1 MRLKCLFLGL
11 LLFPISSFAG
21 PIQLTA
27 DLKST
32 AQAVKKWVQNDF
44 RADTCDASMLKNFYE
59 PLYEYL
65 YTGAPVPRYKKEQLT
80 GLNPNEKDNALSTL
94 FEARQSL
101 RDQFRNM
108 VIAGQFNSQ
117 EEFLTCANH
126 VRVGMRTIRSWE
138 EQFALYWAKQ
148 NRQAVDKKDKA
159 DFSRYDLRW
168 PTWMVHSKYQK
179 DFKGLDSIEAGD
191 LLLSRGEAFT
201 SAVISRIGAV
211 DNQFSHIAIVYE
223 DDGTIMGQKGRKYV
237 VESVFNPGLQIIPLE
252 EYMQHAKARWA
263 IFRLSNVKNEGA
275 TEGKKIAVEASKWL
289 AWKAKNENICYNF
302 TMNMHDEQCMF
313 CSQSVALAIEHVCA
327 QKDMKCESFPSYQ
340 NPLMFSFPLAY
351 TSYKPDQNPLMR
363 MLNMTVRETF
373 APADVEV
380 DPRLDFVAEYRNLGF
395 IESAR
400 MYDMIFTKMFQWM
413 ETGEYKFADSAVI
426 LAFTKIGDEFVKQTG
441 RMPDNTPESFTQ
453 GSMFLYFLVE
463 HLGPGAEW
471 ANILERLDHGRIDQ
485 GIETLV
491 KNKVLTEA
499 KAQEILKNKDR
510 IAKRIAR
517 HVGFKAHLLRLAER
531 YEKLTGQPLP
541 EYDMAQALEL
551 IRVNDCKRVQNSEE
565 PLFHDLFSVKF
576 DGPVLSRCPVEPIK
590 WSKLF

>member
-1 MRLKCLFLGL
+1 MHLKGLFLGL
-11 LLFPISSFAG
+11 LLLPLSGFAS
-21 PIQLTA
+21 PIQLTS

-32 AQAVKKWVQNDF
+32 ALAVKKWVENDF
-44 RADTCDASMLKNFYE
+44 RAETCDAAMAENFYE

-65 YTGAPVPRYKKEQLT
+65 YTGRLEPRYKKEQLT
-80 GLNPNEKDNALSTL
+80 GLNPNEKDNALSIL
-94 FEARQSL
+94 FEARQNL
-101 RDQFRNM
+101 RDKFRAM
-108 VIAGQFNSQ
+108 IIKGQFNSR

-148 NRQAVDKKDKA
+148 NGQAVDKKDKT

-179 DFKGLDSIEAGD
+179 DFKGLESIEAGD

-201 SAVISRIGAV
+201 SAVISRIGTV
-211 DNQFSHIAIVYE
+211 DNQFSHVAMVYE
-223 DDGTIMGQKGRKYV
+223 DDGTLMGQKGKKYV

-252 EYMQHAKARWA
+252 EYMQHTKARWA
-263 IFRLSNVKNEGA
+263 IFRLQNVKNDGA
-275 TEGKKIAVEASKWL
+275 TEAKKIAVEASKWL
-289 AWKAKNENICYNF
+289 AQKAKNENICYNF
-302 TMNMHDEQCMF
+302 TMDMYDEKCMF
-313 CSQSVALAIEHVCA
+313 CSQSVALAIQQVCT
-327 QKDMKCESFPSYQ
+327 QQDMKCETFPSYQ
-340 NPLMFSFPLAY
+340 NPSMFSFPLAY
-351 TSYKPDQNPLMR
+351 TSYRPDQNPLMH
-363 MLNMTVRETF
+363 MLNMTVNETF

-453 GSMFLYFLVE
+453 GSLFLYFLVE

-471 ANILERLDHGRIDQ
+471 ANILERLDQGRVEQ
-485 GIETLV
+485 GVEALV

-510 IAKRIAR
+510 VAKRVAR
-517 HVGFKAHLLRLAER
+517 HVGFKAHLTRLADR
-531 YEKLTGQPLP
+531 YEKLMGQPLP
-541 EYDMAQALEL
+541 EYDMGQALEA
-551 IRVNDCKRVQNSEE
+551 IRVNDCQRVQNGEE

-576 DGPVLSRCPVEPIK
+576 DGPEQGRCSAKPIK